1 VHIEV
6 GPPLRCA
13 PEETPEHFA
22 ARVRAWI
29 ADAQTTRCPSLA
41 GHREAP
47 GTVAQEI

>member
-13 PEETPEHFA
+13 PEETPEQFA

-29 ADAQTTRCPSLA
+29 ADAPSPRCARLA
-41 GHREAP
+41 RAREAP
-47 GTVAQEI
+47 GTGGQGI